1 MLEIRIKEP
10 CSQKLWPV
18 FNTAIYTVKF
28 TGKIFCQEPSAS
40 WNSRSQE
47 QERKVCRPPM
57 KSLPKT
63 LPHAQ
68 GANIIWHQT
77 TMSVPRWRTVV
88 PNLCGWGHCPE
99 WERGKGAGNLL
110 QGIHEFAQL
119 IVTCCHYS
127 QYLVSSV
134 SPTHTGTTTM
144 FQMLVFVVVIN
155 KILIRTF
162 SYAITYFLNWKT
174 LRIVPQN
181 PVKLSTVSLVRQQ
194 VNHCAAGLEARNLC
208 RRTSALVCVC
218 VCVCVWV
225 SQVPRPRLS
234 EKSFRLLIF
243 LKKLDVC
250 RLRQNRTRSRH
261 RKFSQ
266 HVHSVQLSL
275 YRPRQ
280 APKASGSSHRQNFQT
295 NGTRR

>member
-1 MLEIRIKEP
+1 MLEIRIKEH

-18 FNTAIYTVKF
+18 FNTATNTVKF

-40 WNSRSQE
+40 SNSRSEE
-47 QERKVCRPPM
+47 QDTKVCRPPM

-77 TMSVPRWRTVV
+77 TMSVRRWRPVV
-88 PNLCGWGHCPE
+88 PNQCGWGHCHE

-119 IVTCCHYS
+119 IIKCCHYS

-155 KILIRTF
+155 KILIRTRSLSSYFFVRDYVFPQLKDPKNCSAKSCEVKYGF
-162 SYAITYFLNWKT
+162 SS
-174 LRIVPQN
+174 
-181 PVKLSTVSLVRQQ
+181 STASKPLCCRTRSTKSVQENVS
-194 VNHCAAGLEARNLC
+194 A
-208 RRTSALVCVC
+208 CVC
-218 VCVCVWV
+218 VCV
-225 SQVPRPRLS
+225 
-234 EKSFRLLIF
+234 
-243 LKKLDVC
+243 
-250 RLRQNRTRSRH
+250 
-261 RKFSQ
+261 
-266 HVHSVQLSL
+266 
-275 YRPRQ
+275 
-280 APKASGSSHRQNFQT
+280 
-295 NGTRR
+295 